1 MINIF
6 VDETCELTNDVFI
19 YTCSV
24 VIQTF
29 IILVAPNNYH
39 TSFEIDKKT
48 AVITQIKDV
57 TKTDILTIMVIV
69 LKVALNTIPLTAYTR
84 TTVVG
89 KGILLLYVACMDK
102 ELMLNRFCY
111 TQ

>member
-1 MINIF
+1 MNLVELVITMYEIFPLDIKQPIINQMINIF

-39 TSFEIDKKT
+39 TSFEIDRKT

-57 TKTDILTIMVIV
+57 TTTNILTIMVINV
-69 LKVALNTIPLTAYTR
+69 QC
-84 TTVVG
+84 
-89 KGILLLYVACMDK
+89 LLI
-102 ELMLNRFCY
+102 
-111 TQ
+111 

>member
-6 VDETCELTNDVFI
+6 VDGTYELTNDVFMRYVFI
-19 YTCSV
+19 YTCFV
-24 VIQTF
+24 IIQTF

-57 TKTDILTIMVIV
+57 TKMDVLTIMVNNV
-69 LKVALNTIPLTAYTR
+69 QC
-84 TTVVG
+84 
-89 KGILLLYVACMDK
+89 ILI
-102 ELMLNRFCY
+102 
-111 TQ
+111 

>member
-6 VDETCELTNDVFI
+6 VDGTYELTNDVFMRYVFI
-19 YTCSV
+19 YTCFV
-24 VIQTF
+24 IIQTF

-57 TKTDILTIMVIV
+57 TKMDILTIMVNNV
-69 LKVALNTIPLTAYTR
+69 QC
-84 TTVVG
+84 
-89 KGILLLYVACMDK
+89 ILI
-102 ELMLNRFCY
+102 
-111 TQ
+111 

>member
-1 MINIF
+1 MNLVELVITMYEIFPLDIKQPIINQMINIF

-39 TSFEIDKKT
+39 TSFEIDRKT

-57 TKTDILTIMVIV
+57 TTTDILTIMVINV
-69 LKVALNTIPLTAYTR
+69 QC
-84 TTVVG
+84 
-89 KGILLLYVACMDK
+89 LLI
-102 ELMLNRFCY
+102 
-111 TQ
+111 

>member
-1 MINIF
+1 
-6 VDETCELTNDVFI
+6 VT
-19 YTCSV
+19 YARSV
-24 VIQTF
+24 VLST
-29 IILVAPNNYH
+29 NTTNYH
-39 TSFEIDKKT
+39 DITEI
-48 AVITQIKDV
+48 
-57 TKTDILTIMVIV
+57 L

>member
-1 MINIF
+1 MKYLPLDIKQPIINQMINIF

-57 TKTDILTIMVIV
+57 TTTDILTIMVI
-69 LKVALNTIPLTAYTR
+69 KVQC
-84 TTVVG
+84 
-89 KGILLLYVACMDK
+89 LLI
-102 ELMLNRFCY
+102 
-111 TQ
+111 